1 MKVVLQRVKSGK
13 VTVSEKLISEIK
25 QGYVLLWGIQK
36 GDTFKDADVLIRKI
50 GKLMVFAD
58 DFNKIN
64 KSIKEINGEILL
76 VSQFTLL
83 ANISKGNRPSFIDA
97 EEPNIANKVI
107 KYVAQELS
115 QYWNVKEGI
124 FGEDMN
130 VSIDNDGP
138 ITIILESKNGKLK
151 S

>member
-1 MKVVLQRVKSGK
+1 MRVF
-13 VTVSEKLISEIK
+13 VSALRFLC
-25 QGYVLLWGIQK
+25 G
-36 GDTFKDADVLIRKI
+36 
-50 GKLMVFAD
+50 VFQVQYP
-58 DFNKIN
+58 F
-64 KSIKEINGEILL
+64 
-76 VSQFTLL
+76 

-115 QYWNVKEGI
+115 QYGNVKEGI

>member
-1 MKVVLQRVKSGK
+1 MTLI
-13 VTVSEKLISEIK
+13 KLIS
-25 QGYVLLWGIQK
+25 LLK
-36 GDTFKDADVLIRKI
+36 
-50 GKLMVFAD
+50 KLMEKF
-58 DFNKIN
+58 
-64 KSIKEINGEILL
+64 LL

-115 QYWNVKEGI
+115 QYGNVKEGI

>member
-1 MKVVLQRVKSGK
+1 MKVVLQIVKSGK

-50 GKLMVFAD
+50 GNIRVFAD
-58 DFNKIN
+58 EFNKIN

-115 QYWNVKEGI
+115 QYGNVKEGI

>member
-1 MKVVLQRVKSGK
+1 MKVVLQIVKSGK

-50 GKLMVFAD
+50 GNLRVFAD
-58 DFNKIN
+58 EFNKIN

-115 QYWNVKEGI
+115 QYGNVKEGI

>member
-13 VTVSEKLISEIK
+13 VTVREKLISEIK

-36 GDTFKDADVLIRKI
+36 GDTFRDADVLIRKI
-50 GKLMVFAD
+50 GNLRVFAD

-97 EEPNIANKVI
+97 EEPSIANKVI

-115 QYWNVKEGI
+115 QYGNVKEGI

-138 ITIILESKNGKLK
+138 ITVILECKNGKLK